1 MSRLDYLTIGIVALC
16 IAALIY
22 LVYRYVNLP
31 NNPEAA
37 RPTTEAVE
45 KDTTSSTITN
55 LEGFPA
61 EDSSDTAL
69 PGPGAEADPAPK
81 TESNNPPK
89 TENIK
94 PITTPV
100 KPVEP
105 PVEKPSSRESAVAT
119 ASGQYMVIAGSF
131 EQKSG
136 AQKQLQK
143 IKKLGY
149 NNARVELF
157 NRGTYAV
164 VLVDRFDEAA
174 AAKALVNTLKKQGFD
189 AMMKIKK

>member
-31 NNPEAA
+31 HSPENVQ
-37 RPTTEAVE
+37 PTTALVE
-45 KDTTSSTITN
+45 KDTSQSSTEEIK
-55 LEGFPA
+55 GFPA
-61 EDSSDTAL
+61 EDTSENVQ
-69 PGPGAEADPAPK
+69 PGPGAVVEPK
-81 TESNNPPK
+81 PTTKENTPPK
-89 TENIK
+89 SE
-94 PITTPV
+94 PV
-100 KPVEP
+100 KPKPDPVPQVESP
-105 PVEKPSSRESAVAT
+105 AVNNSSDAT
-119 ASGQYMVIAGSF
+119 ATSASGRYMVIAGSF

-149 NNARVELF
+149 NHARVELF

-164 VLVDRFDEAA
+164 VLVDRFDQASD
-174 AAKALVNTLKKQGFD
+174 AKNLVNALKKQGFD
-189 AMMKIKK
+189 AMMRVKK